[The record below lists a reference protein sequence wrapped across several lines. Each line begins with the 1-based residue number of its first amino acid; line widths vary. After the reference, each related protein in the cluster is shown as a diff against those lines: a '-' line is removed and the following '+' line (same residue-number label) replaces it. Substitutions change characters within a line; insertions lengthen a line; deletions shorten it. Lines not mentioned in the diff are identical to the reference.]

1 MGLVIEN
8 CSGKVHVIDSKGSGG
23 FYEIKPRI
31 EDAPESKALILGIT
45 LGFQEIVQPTTT
57 LDDWRILYLFGT
69 AWNEMTVSGLLLLGD
84 HTTGGAQLGRL
95 MAWYASNR
103 VSRRRKPIG
112 VSMGDWGVD
121 AYVVGLNLGQANP
134 ANNSQPFSIQLLT
147 PDVES

>member
-1 MGLVIEN
+1 MVIEN
-8 CSGKVHVIDSKGSGG
+8 CSGKVHIIEGDGAGG

-31 EDAPESKALILGIT
+31 KDATDAKALIMGIS

-57 LDDWRILYLFGT
+57 LDDRRILYLFGT
-69 AWNEMTVSGLLLLGD
+69 AWNEMTVAGLLLLGD

-95 MAWYASNR
+95 MDWYNTNR
-103 VSRRRKPIG
+103 VSQRRKPIG
-112 VSMGDWGVD
+112 VSLGDYGLD
-121 AYVVGLNLGQANP
+121 AYVVGLSLGQANP